1 MKTIEVCHRL
11 TNKGFE
17 LKLKFFLIFLNL
29 ENQIISLCV
38 KLQFP
43 LPEYYLWLF
52 SFQKVAG
59 MAWECWNVDCLQIM
73 GVSQETLLH
82 YF

>member
-1 MKTIEVCHRL
+1 MKTIEICHRL

-38 KLQFP
+38 KLDFP
-43 LPEYYLWLF
+43 LPEYYL
-52 SFQKVAG
+52 
-59 MAWECWNVDCLQIM
+59 
-73 GVSQETLLH
+73 
-82 YF
+82 